1 MLPLKM
7 KLLQPKLII
16 AFQSEQRMNIDSFYR
31 NDKILKA
38 VYDIHLVDR
47 AVKIIC

>member
-31 NDKILKA
+31 DDKVLKA
-38 VYDIHLVDR
+38 VYDIHLIDR
-47 AVKIIC
+47 AGKLLC